1 MATKKKK
8 QRSDG
13 FANVLTKVGD
23 RYRDK
28 TRAGLTFARDFVD
41 EITAEE
47 IWLGDD
53 IAARVIEMP
62 PKVQLQNGFE
72 VQIAKLEPK
81 DTTTRPY
88 VERGD
93 LLEEDDEEEAEAL
106 AVSDEDE
113 DERAEEKAA
122 EERLKAILDDLE
134 TVSTFIE
141 ARQWSRAYGGSAILL
156 GIDDGARNLAEP
168 VDEDAIKAIRFMVV
182 LRPREIWPTKWSNN
196 PRSGMYGKP
205 VEYSV
210 QRETNGNLATST
222 FQVHHSRII
231 RFDGIK
237 VSRRHTRVN
246 RGWGDSILNRL
257 IEPLGDFQ
265 QSYKAVP
272 NLIADFA
279 QGVHKIKGLA
289 ELLLNN
295 EDEAVTKRIESMD
308 LARSVLRSLVIDSED
323 DFSRQSTPIAGLPE
337 LLDRCAKRFAAS
349 ADMPVSM
356 LMGDQPA
363 GLNAT
368 GEQNTRWWYDAQGAD
383 RELKVRPAINRLV
396 RLIFLS
402 SEGPTGGKEPEQ
414 WTVEF
419 ASLWIPSDSETADL
433 RSKVANA
440 DKAYVDAGVL
450 TPEEVA
456 ISRFGG
462 TKWSMETRI
471 DLQMRKLQATQTKTA
486 VANEE
491 GPNSPAAA
499 AALSSQLK
507 APGQP
512 GGGPAEEGNAD
523 ADKDDPVEDDG
534 FRIKPWGTPRLSQG
548 ILIDVGSQRVG
559 ARTDYDESQP
569 RDERGRWGSGGGV
582 SVKGNKK
589 DPKAAKAEVKRGAI
603 SSAAAKLGGD
613 KKIADMLVNGWQED
627 SGSGDGLAL
636 KAAIALE
643 IGVAPEEAL
652 ERARLRLASQ
662 GVAGAAGN
670 AAAANAQ
677 VAKQIEKAKDAKVR
691 ATARALAQASQAAH
705 EGATVT
711 VYRGVSGAQAEQIK
725 AAIAAGASTVDL
737 STDAVASFTED
748 PKVARVFGHGGV
760 ILKMQVPRE
769 AIVLSHRASSALKK
783 FGDSEVVVAT
793 LGKFTI
799 ARDDVTEWQPERVKT
814 WAEIQAEIAAENKR

>member
-1 MATKKKK
+1 MASKKK
-8 QRSDG
+8 QTRSDG

-28 TRAGLTFARDFVD
+28 TRAGITFARDIVD

-62 PKVQLQNGFE
+62 PKVQLQNGFSVNISE
-72 VQIAKLEPK
+72 LEPK
-81 DTTTRPY
+81 DTTTKPY

-93 LLEEDDEEEAEAL
+93 LLEEADEEPEDDAEEATET
-106 AVSDEDE
+106 DGEE
-113 DERAEEKAA
+113 QEERAEEKDA
-122 EERLKAILDDLE
+122 EERMKAILDDLE

-156 GIDDGARNLAEP
+156 GIDDGAKDLAKP
-168 VDEDAIKAIRFMVV
+168 VNEKAIKAIRFMVV

-196 PRSGMYGKP
+196 PRSALYGKP
-205 VEYSV
+205 IEYSV
-210 QRETNGNLATST
+210 QRETNGTLATSP

-237 VSRRHTRVN
+237 VSRRHTRSN

-257 IEPLGDFQ
+257 FEPLADFQ

-279 QGVHKIKGLA
+279 QGVHKVKGLA

-323 DFSRQSTPIAGLPE
+323 DFTRQSTPIAGLAE

-363 GLNAT
+363 GMNAT
-368 GEQNTRWWYDAQGAD
+368 GEQNTRWWYDAQAAD

-402 SEGPTGGKEPEQ
+402 SEGPTKGKEPER

-419 ASLWIPSDSETADL
+419 ANLWIPSEAEVAEL

-462 TKWSMETRI
+462 DKWSIETRI
-471 DLQMRKLQATQTKTA
+471 DTSMRRLQADQTKTA
-486 VANEE
+486 VANKE

-499 AALSSQLK
+499 AKLSSLK
-507 APGQP
+507 GPGQP
-512 GGGPAEEGNAD
+512 GGGPE
-523 ADKDDPVEDDG
+523 K
-534 FRIKPWGTPRLSQG
+534 KP
-548 ILIDVGSQRVG
+548 
-559 ARTDYDESQP
+559 
-569 RDERGRWGSGGGV
+569 
-582 SVKGNKK
+582 
-589 DPKAAKAEVKRGAI
+589 
-603 SSAAAKLGGD
+603 
-613 KKIADMLVNGWQED
+613 
-627 SGSGDGLAL
+627 
-636 KAAIALE
+636 
-643 IGVAPEEAL
+643 
-652 ERARLRLASQ
+652 
-662 GVAGAAGN
+662 
-670 AAAANAQ
+670 
-677 VAKQIEKAKDAKVR
+677 AKD
-691 ATARALAQASQAAH
+691 
-705 EGATVT
+705 E
-711 VYRGVSGAQAEQIK
+711 
-725 AAIAAGASTVDL
+725 
-737 STDAVASFTED
+737 
-748 PKVARVFGHGGV
+748 
-760 ILKMQVPRE
+760 
-769 AIVLSHRASSALKK
+769 
-783 FGDSEVVVAT
+783 
-793 LGKFTI
+793 
-799 ARDDVTEWQPERVKT
+799 
-814 WAEIQAEIAAENKR
+814 

>member
-1 MATKKKK
+1 MARKTPSQK
-8 QRSDG
+8 RADG

-28 TRAGLTFARDFVD
+28 TRAGLTFSRDIVD

-72 VQIAKLEPK
+72 VHIAELEPK
-81 DTTTRPY
+81 DTTTQPY

-93 LLEEDDEEEAEAL
+93 LLEEEEDPEEPETEEEAL
-106 AVSDEDE
+106 AAPGED
-113 DERAEEKAA
+113 DERAEEKEA
-122 EERLKAILDDLE
+122 EERLAAILDDLE
-134 TVSTFIE
+134 TVSVFIE

-156 GIDDGARNLAEP
+156 GIDDGTKDLAKP
-168 VDEDAIKAIRFMVV
+168 VNEKAIKAIRFMVV

-196 PRSGMYGKP
+196 TRSSMYGKP

-210 QRETNGNLATST
+210 QRETNGHVPTAT

-237 VSRRHTRVN
+237 VSRRHTRAN
-246 RGWGDSILNRL
+246 KGWGDSILNRL
-257 IEPLGDFQ
+257 LEPLGDFQ

-295 EDEAVTKRIESMD
+295 EDDAVLKRVESMD
-308 LARSVLRSLVIDSED
+308 MARSVLRSLVIDSED

-337 LLDRCAKRFAAS
+337 LLDRSAKRFAAS

-363 GLNAT
+363 GMNAT
-368 GEQNTRWWYDAQGAD
+368 GEQNTRWWYDAQAAD

-419 ASLWIPSDSETADL
+419 ANLWIPSEAETADL

-471 DLQMRKLQATQTKTA
+471 DTQMRKMQASQTKTA
-486 VANEE
+486 VSNEE

-499 AALSSQLK
+499 AKLSSQLK

-512 GGGPAEEGNAD
+512 GGGAAKDEPAED
-523 ADKDDPVEDDG
+523 A
-534 FRIKPWGTPRLSQG
+534 
-548 ILIDVGSQRVG
+548 
-559 ARTDYDESQP
+559 
-569 RDERGRWGSGGGV
+569 
-582 SVKGNKK
+582 
-589 DPKAAKAEVKRGAI
+589 
-603 SSAAAKLGGD
+603 
-613 KKIADMLVNGWQED
+613 
-627 SGSGDGLAL
+627 
-636 KAAIALE
+636 
-643 IGVAPEEAL
+643 
-652 ERARLRLASQ
+652 
-662 GVAGAAGN
+662 
-670 AAAANAQ
+670 
-677 VAKQIEKAKDAKVR
+677 
-691 ATARALAQASQAAH
+691 
-705 EGATVT
+705 
-711 VYRGVSGAQAEQIK
+711 
-725 AAIAAGASTVDL
+725 
-737 STDAVASFTED
+737 
-748 PKVARVFGHGGV
+748 
-760 ILKMQVPRE
+760 
-769 AIVLSHRASSALKK
+769 
-783 FGDSEVVVAT
+783 
-793 LGKFTI
+793 
-799 ARDDVTEWQPERVKT
+799 
-814 WAEIQAEIAAENKR
+814 